1 MERPIISSKNFNAY
15 FGNNHVVKNVNIE
28 IPQNRVI
35 AVMGPS
41 GCGKTTYLRCIN
53 RMHELIPGAHSDGKM
68 MIHDE
73 DVYEMH
79 PIFARLKIGMV
90 FQRPNPFPNLSIYD
104 NVIAGYKL
112 NGLKLPKAE
121 KDKIVEDALT
131 KAALWKEVK
140 DSLHKKG
147 TFLSGG
153 QQQRLCIARA
163 VAMEPEVL
171 LLDEPTSALDP
182 ISTASVEDLLH
193 ELKKNFTLIIVTHNM
208 QQAAR
213 VSDRTAFFYV
223 GELVEYDDTKKMFTN
238 PADMRTQN
246 YITGR
251 FS

>member
-1 MERPIISSKNFNAY
+1 MESTILKTINFNAY
-15 FGNNHVVKNVNIE
+15 FGENHVVKDVNIE
-28 IPQNRVI
+28 IPKNNVI

-41 GCGKTTYLRCIN
+41 GCGIN
-53 RMHELIPGAHSDGKM
+53 RMHELIEGTSTKGSM
-68 MIHDE
+68 LLNNE
-73 DVYEMH
+73 DIYGMH
-79 PIFARLKIGMV
+79 PILVRHKIGMV

-112 NGLKLPKAE
+112 NGMKMSKPD
-121 KDKIVEDALT
+121 KDIIVEQSLQNAS
-131 KAALWKEVK
+131 LWNEVK

-163 VAMEPEVL
+163 IAMEPDVL

-182 ISTASVEDLLH
+182 ISTSSIEVLMQ
-193 ELKKNFTLIIVTHNM
+193 ELKKNYTLVVVTHNM

-213 VSDRTAFFYV
+213 VSDKTAFFYL
-223 GELVEYDDTKKMFTN
+223 GELIEYDITKNMFTN
-238 PADMRTQN
+238 PMDSRTQN

>member
-1 MERPIISSKNFNAY
+1 MESTILSSKNFNAY
-15 FGNNHVVKNVNIE
+15 FGNTHAVKNVNIE
-28 IPQNRVI
+28 IQKNNIV

-41 GCGKTTYLRCIN
+41 GCGKTTFLRCIN
-53 RMHELIPGAHSDGKM
+53 RLHELTPGARSDGKM
-68 MIHDE
+68 LLNNE
-73 DVYEMH
+73 DIYEMH

-112 NGLKLPKAE
+112 NGIKLKKAE
-121 KDKIVEDALT
+121 REKIVEESLA
-131 KAALWKEVK
+131 KAALWNEVK

-163 VAMEPEVL
+163 IAMEPEVI

-182 ISTASVEDLLH
+182 ISTSSVEELLH
-193 ELKKNFTLIIVTHNM
+193 ELKKNLTLVIVTHNM

-213 VSDRTAFFYV
+213 VSDRTAFFYL
-223 GELVEYDDTKKMFTN
+223 GELVEYDDTKTMFTS
-238 PADMRTQN
+238 PTDTRTQN